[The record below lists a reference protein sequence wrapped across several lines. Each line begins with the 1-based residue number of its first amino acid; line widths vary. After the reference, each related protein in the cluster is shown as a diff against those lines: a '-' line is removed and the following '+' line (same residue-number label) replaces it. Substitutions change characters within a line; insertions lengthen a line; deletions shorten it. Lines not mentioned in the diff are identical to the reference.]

1 MMNLLSRAALTAS
14 AVKLTGLAAIN
25 AEASIVATRLT
36 TPIVVDN
43 SSVNIDIDNDGN
55 TDVALL
61 HSTSISTTDN
71 QVDGVALVLASVGV
85 AGDPASGAAFTL
97 PFAAGTVIDAS
108 ASYKVG
114 NFLAFNSGG
123 PRTGNT
129 GYWANGGAD
138 PSTWPGP
145 NQAFRGYVGFEFTGG
160 DAAAHFAWMD
170 LATKAYD
177 PADLTSYDITVYGYG
192 YETTPNTG
200 IPAGVPEPASL
211 ALVALGAAGLLAFK
225 RKPLP
230 AAA

>member
-1 MMNLLSRAALTAS
+1 MNLLSRAALTAS

-43 SSVNIDIDNDGN
+43 SQVTIDLDNDGN
-55 TDVALL
+55 PDVSLF
-61 HSTSISTTDN
+61 HKTSISTADN
-71 QVDGVALVLASVGV
+71 QVDGVALVFATGGV
-85 AGDPASGAAFTL
+85 AGDPALGAAFTL

-108 ASYKVG
+108 ATYKVG
-114 NFLAFNSGG
+114 NYLAFNSSGT
-123 PRTGNT
+123 PRSGNL

-145 NQAFRGYVGFEFTGG
+145 NQAFRGYVGFEFNGG

-170 LATKAYD
+170 LATNAYD
-177 PADLTSYDITVYGYG
+177 PLDLTSYDITVYGYG

-200 IPAGVPEPASL
+200 IAAGVPEPASL

>member
-1 MMNLLSRAALTAS
+1 MNLLSRAALTAS

-43 SSVNIDIDNDGN
+43 NTVTFDIDNDGN
-55 TDVALL
+55 FDVFLN
-61 HSTSISTTDN
+61 HSSNILTPDN
-71 QVDGVALVLASVGV
+71 QVDAAVLVLASVGV
-85 AGDPASGAAFTL
+85 ASGTASGAAFTL

-108 ASYKVG
+108 ATYKVG
-114 NFLAFNSGG
+114 NYLAFNSSGT
-123 PRTGNT
+123 PRSGNL

-145 NQAFRGYVGFEFTGG
+145 NQAFRGYVGFEFNGG

-177 PADLTSYDITVYGYG
+177 PLDLTSYEITVYGYG